1 MALWSLFVITSL
13 SSPFKGI
20 TMSLSYR
27 RQWVRSITAIAL
39 GMATVFGASAAI
51 AQTNTLKL
59 IPHANLTVLD
69 PIWTT
74 AYISRNHGYMIY
86 DTLFGT
92 TVAGKIQPQM
102 VDKWTVSADKKTW
115 VFTLRDGL
123 EFHDGKPVTSED
135 VIASIKRWASRDT
148 LGGNMLSFVEKMDAT
163 NDKTFTI
170 AFKEPYGLV
179 LEALGKPSSNV
190 PFIMPKRMADTPG
203 AEQIKEHIGS
213 GPFKFVPAD
222 FKPGE
227 RVVYLKN
234 EKYKPRSDVADGTAG
249 GKNVYVD
256 RVEWVLIRDPQT
268 QLNALLAGE
277 VDIVEQPAFEQYAT
291 IKTKPE
297 IVIHDFQP
305 AGNQFILRFNHLHAP
320 FNNVKIRQ
328 AAMVA
333 MGQEAFLKTQVG
345 TPGLY
350 KFCKSI
356 YPCGTPFASENSG
369 IYTGTANPQLAKKM
383 LDEAG
388 YKGEPVVL
396 MRPTDLAAI
405 AKIPLVAKQQLE
417 QAGFKVDMQQMD
429 WSTLVARRAKKD
441 APSAGGWNAFM
452 TAWVAGDILNP
463 ITMAMLNAKGDT
475 GWFGWQDDPTLEA
488 LKGKF
493 VRSTNDADKK
503 KIAEQIQLRA
513 IETASHVHLGQY
525 NNPAAVRKNL
535 TGMLTG
541 GQVYWNI
548 KKS

>member
-1 MALWSLFVITSL
+1 MYSLKNFLGDLFMNLVS
-13 SSPFKGI
+13 
-20 TMSLSYR
+20 R
-27 RQWVRSITAIAL
+27 RQLTHGFVRILAAATLATGAVAASTSAL
-39 GMATVFGASAAI
+39 
-51 AQTNTLKL
+51 AQTKTLRL
-59 IPHANLTVLD
+59 VPHANLTILD

-92 TVAGKIQPQM
+92 TVDGKIKPQM
-102 VDKWTVSADKKTW
+102 VEKWTTSADKKTW
-115 VFTLRDGL
+115 TFTLRDGQ
-123 EFHDGKPVTSED
+123 EFHDGKPVTGED
-135 VIASIKRWASRDT
+135 VVASLKRWASRDT
-148 LGGNMLSFVEKMDAT
+148 LGGNLGGFIDRYESPDA
-163 NDKTFTI
+163 KTFVI
-170 AFKEPYGLV
+170 VLKEPYGLT

-190 PFIMPKRMADTPG
+190 PFIMPKRIADTPG
-203 AEQIKEHIGS
+203 TEQIKEHIGS

-227 RVVYLKN
+227 KAVYLKN
-234 EKYKPRSDVADGTAG
+234 EKYKPRADAADGTTG
-249 GKNVYVD
+249 GKVVHVD
-256 RVEWVLIRDPQT
+256 RVEFAFIRDPQT

-277 VDIVEQPAFEQYAT
+277 VDLVEQPAFEQYST
-291 IKTKPE
+291 LKTKPD

-305 AGNQFILRFNHLHAP
+305 AGVQFILRFNHLHPP

-328 AAMVA
+328 AAMIA
-333 MGQEAFLKTQVG
+333 LGQEQHLKTQVG
-345 TPGLY
+345 TPGMY

-356 YPCGTPFASENSG
+356 FPCGTPLASDETG
-369 IYTGTANPQLAKKM
+369 IYTGTANPTLAKKM

-388 YKGEPVVL
+388 YKGEPVLL

-405 AKIPLVAKQQLE
+405 AKLPLVAKQQLE

-429 WSTLVARRAKKD
+429 WATLVARRAKKD

-463 ITMAMLNAKGDT
+463 VTMAMLNAKGDT
-475 GWFGWQDDPTLEA
+475 GWFGWQNDPTIEE

-493 VRSTNDADKK
+493 VRAGSDAEKK
-503 KIAEQIQLRA
+503 KLAEQLQLRA

-525 NNPAAVRKNL
+525 SNPAAVRKNI
-535 TGMLTG
+535 TGMLQG

-548 KKS
+548 KKN